1 MSSLKIE
8 GFALEVPNDGEKYG
22 IENLK
27 AVAVLAAKA
36 AALTVS
42 IAKDGKINLIEA
54 VSVFRVIRKN
64 CDAAAAVDWRQIKNE
79 VKDLSFNEVSTLAN
93 AINAAT
99 GQTVAPP
106 DVVKLVASLSD
117 TILALVDVIEAGRSV
132 K

>member
-8 GFALEVPNDGEKYG
+8 GFALTVPSDGEKYG

-54 VSVFRVIRKN
+54 VSVFRFIRKN
-64 CDAAAAVDWRQIKNE
+64 CDAAAAVDWSQIKNE

-106 DVVKLVASLSD
+106 NVARLVASLSD